1 MKKILVSILAM
12 AIFFLPKE
20 VLAEKIVFATTQ
32 VPPFVYKENGSWTG
46 IDVDMI
52 REICKQHGLE
62 PEFKDLPWKRGLN
75 DVEKGKVDGMFPLFR
90 TEERIKFMY
99 FPSEYIDTV
108 KTVILVRKG
117 SEIKIN
123 NLDELKDK
131 KVATVAGFSY
141 GPVFD
146 NHAGLKKEECN
157 DMETQARILH
167 KGRVPA
173 AVAPDLPFGFISR
186 KLGFQDK
193 FESVCIISEDHNYV
207 GFSMKLPGEKGK
219 SLAEKF
225 GQSLRQLR
233 EKGIEEAILE
243 KYR

>member
-1 MKKILVSILAM
+1 MQKSVIVILAM
-12 AIFFLPKE
+12 AVFFLPKN

-32 VPPFVYKENGSWTG
+32 VPPFVYKENGNWTG
-46 IDVDMI
+46 IDVDII

-62 PEFKDLPWKRGLN
+62 AEFEDLPWKRGLN
-75 DVEKGKVDGMFPLFR
+75 DVEKGNVDGMFPLFR
-90 TEERIKFMY
+90 TEERTKFMY

-108 KTVILVRKG
+108 KTVILIQKG
-117 SEIKIN
+117 SDIKISSLN
-123 NLDELKDK
+123 DLNDE

-141 GPVFD
+141 GPIFD
-146 NHAGLKKEECN
+146 SHTWLKKEECN

-167 KGRVPA
+167 KGRVMV
-173 AVAPDLPFGFISR
+173 AVVPDLPFGFIS
-186 KLGFQDK
+186 KQLGFHDK
-193 FESVCIISEDHNYV
+193 FETAYVISEDHNYV
-207 GFSMKLPGEKGK
+207 GFSMKLPGDKGK

-233 EKGIEEAILE
+233 EKGVEETILA